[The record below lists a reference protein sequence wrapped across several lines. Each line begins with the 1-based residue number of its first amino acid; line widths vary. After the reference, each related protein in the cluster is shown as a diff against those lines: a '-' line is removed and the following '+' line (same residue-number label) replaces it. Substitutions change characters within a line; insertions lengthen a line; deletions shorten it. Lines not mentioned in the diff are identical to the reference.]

1 MTKEQIEKFKTNIE
15 ATQATVKVMQAIA
28 KATKDDKE
36 RYYYYGQIDGILG
49 FLEMLGVEINN

>member
-28 KATKDDKE
+28 KTTKDDKE

>member
-1 MTKEQIEKFKTNIE
+1 MLTEEQIEKIKANIK
-15 ATQATVKVMQAIA
+15 AMQAIT
-28 KATKDDKE
+28 KATKDNKE

>member
-49 FLEMLGVEINN
+49 FFRNAWS